1 MQKGTSAPRPA
12 PPEAVEAAQDSGAIG
27 TAAGQSGGDGDMLF
41 DMDGHLLIVLF
52 IRTKCLPSLIG
63 QIRFVAGQRRL
74 RTSELERI
82 GFAHGYGIAKAYRL
96 KDSINIVI
104 TIGTTV
110 SYGQGQI
117 NFPISFF
124 YYIHHTFTPCIKC
137 ALSY

>member
-1 MQKGTSAPRPA
+1 MDKAPSKPY
-12 PPEAVEAAQDSGAIG
+12 S
-27 TAAGQSGGDGDMLF
+27 
-41 DMDGHLLIVLF
+41 
-52 IRTKCLPSLIG
+52 
-63 QIRFVAGQRRL
+63 QIRFVTGQRRL

-82 GFAHGYGIAKAYRL
+82 GFAHGHGIAKAYRL

-104 TIGTTV
+104 TIGTTA